1 MADQKLL
8 DYQSTKI
15 RYLEYFS
22 FLNCIF
28 KVTFR
33 VSRILVVV
41 IVVPKTIL
49 FNLRWYIPNYLLGRT
64 SGVL

>member
-28 KVTFR
+28 KVTF
-33 VSRILVVV
+33 SSFENLSCCYCSPQNNFIQSTLVH
-41 IVVPKTIL
+41 T
-49 FNLRWYIPNYLLGRT
+49 
-64 SGVL
+64 

>member
-28 KVTFR
+28 KVTF
-33 VSRILVVV
+33 SSFENLSCCYCISQNNFIQSTLVQ
-41 IVVPKTIL
+41 
-49 FNLRWYIPNYLLGRT
+49 WE
-64 SGVL
+64 